1 MIAGSDKHCTVPH
14 GHSGEDEGVTTH
26 GESGQHQQQG
36 QPDFPVSQVN
46 ISYKQYQHKIW

>member
-14 GHSGEDEGVTTH
+14 GHSGVTTH
-26 GESGQHQQQG
+26 GESGQRQQQG
-36 QPDFPVSQVN
+36 QPDFPVSQDN